1 MRVNA
6 VIVAA
11 GKGSRVGGGESKVLL
26 PVAGQPLLLH
36 ALHRFRRSREVC
48 KAVVVAPRADLER
61 YEDLI
66 RTAPLEPLETVVRPG
81 GTRRQDSV
89 RAGLDAL
96 DRDCEFVV
104 VHDGARPF
112 PAPDLIDRCARES
125 CRNRS
130 VTAAVPVRNTIKT
143 VARGRVKQ
151 TLPRSELWE
160 VQTPQAFPVGLL
172 RDAHA
177 RAAAEG
183 VTATD
188 DAMLVER
195 LGAPVRVVEGSA
207 MNLKVTYPEDLLFAE
222 VLAARGLA

>member
-6 VIVAA
+6 IIVAA
-11 GKGSRVGGGESKVLL
+11 GKGTRVEGRESKVLL

-36 ALHRFRRSREVC
+36 TLHRFRRSREVR

-61 YEDLI
+61 YEDLV
-66 RTAPLEPLETVVRPG
+66 RTASLETLETVVRPG
-81 GTRRQDSV
+81 GSRRQDSV

-96 DRDCEFVV
+96 DSDCEFVV

-112 PAPDLIDRCARES
+112 PAPDLIDRCVRES

-130 VTAAVPVRNTIKT
+130 VTAAVPVRDTIKT
-143 VARGRVKQ
+143 VVRGRVKE

-160 VQTPQAFPVGLL
+160 IQTPQAFPAGLL

-183 VTATD
+183 VEATD

-207 MNLKVTYPEDLLFAE
+207 TNLKVTYPEDLLFAE

>member
-6 VIVAA
+6 IIVAA
-11 GKGSRVGGGESKVLL
+11 GKGTRVGGRESKVLL

-36 ALHRFRRSREVC
+36 TLHRFRRSREVR
-48 KAVVVAPRADLER
+48 KAVVVVPRADLER
-61 YEDLI
+61 YEDLV
-66 RTAPLEPLETVVRPG
+66 RKASLETLETVVRPG
-81 GTRRQDSV
+81 GSRRQDSV

-96 DRDCEFVV
+96 DSDCEFVV

-112 PAPDLIDRCARES
+112 PAPDLIDRCVRES

-130 VTAAVPVRNTIKT
+130 VTAAVPVRDTIKT
-143 VARGRVKQ
+143 VVRGRVKE

-160 VQTPQAFPVGLL
+160 IQTPQAFPAGLL

-183 VTATD
+183 VEATD

-207 MNLKVTYPEDLLFAE
+207 TNLKVTYPEDLLFAE
-222 VLAARGLA
+222 VLAARGPA